1 MAVSQ
6 IPQTICPKPN
16 SPTLLLF
23 SLLHNSKWHRHSFG
37 CSSQILESLLTPL
50 FSHTLHSICL
60 QILYHFLHNIQFS
73 SVTHSDPILGNPM
86 HCSTPGLFVHCQL
99 PEFTPAHVH
108 WVGDAIQPSHP
119 VSPTS
124 PPALNL
130 SQHQHLF
137 QWVSSAS
144 GGQNIGASA
153 SILPMNSQGWS
164 PLGLTSLI
172 SMLSKGL
179 YPRFSRGI

>member
-119 VSPTS
+119 LLAPS
-124 PPALNL
+124 PPAFSL
-130 SQHQHLF
+130 SQDQGLF
-137 QWVSSAS
+137 KWVSSLHQVA
-144 GGQNIGASA
+144 
-153 SILPMNSQGWS
+153 
-164 PLGLTSLI
+164 
-172 SMLSKGL
+172 KGL
-179 YPRFSRGI
+179 EFQLQHQSFQWIFRTDFL